1 METHL
6 WPGNVRELSNRVEY
20 AVILAGSEKI
30 MPEHLP
36 LHMSAHPTDPLTIL
50 GADQPTLVELE
61 NRYIRKVLEI
71 TGNRRNEA
79 AKKLGISTATLWRRL
94 QQQ

>member
-1 METHL
+1 MESYH
-6 WPGNVRELSNRVEY
+6 WPGNVRELSNWVEY
-20 AVILAGSEKI
+20 AVILAGSELI

-36 LHMSAHPTDPLTIL
+36 LHMSSQPPAPLMIL
-50 GADQPTLVELE
+50 GADQHSLEELE
-61 NRYIRKVLEI
+61 KRYIHLMLQS

-79 AKKLGISTATLWRRL
+79 ARKLGISTATLWRRL

>member
-1 METHL
+1 METYL
-6 WPGNVRELSNRVEY
+6 WPGNVRELSNWVEY
-20 AVILAGSEKI
+20 AVILAGSELI

-36 LHMSAHPTDPLTIL
+36 LHLSTQSPDPLTVL
-50 GADQPTLVELE
+50 GVDQPTLEELE
-61 NRYIRKVLEI
+61 KRYIHLVLKS